1 MKILPVSSSKSTTVG
16 NDVGVHLSYS
26 VVNATCSYSKLKDI
40 FKASIKE
47 LKKAMNFKD
56 TLPHALINE
65 IFLKE
70 HKNLFTLRSIQ
81 DYLKAKDQDIKIKCH
96 IPSKAETRGAM
107 FWRHRI
113 R

>member
-1 MKILPVSSSKSTTVG
+1 

-26 VVNATCSYSKLKDI
+26 VVKATCSYSKLKDI

-56 TLPHALINE
+56 TLLHALINE

-70 HKNLFTLRSIQ
+70 HKVYDCKQIK
-81 DYLKAKDQDIKIKCH
+81 LKIYVEGDC
-96 IPSKAETRGAM
+96 
-107 FWRHRI
+107 
-113 R
+113 